1 MKVLVTGFEPF
12 DREKINPSYEIV
24 KALPDKWGKI
34 EVIKKEVPVL
44 YGEAIKV
51 VVEEMRKNVADIV
64 IMIGQAKGRA
74 AITVER
80 VAINVNDSKTPDN
93 SKKILKGAPIVEGG
107 PVGYFSTL
115 PIYDIV
121 KALKRIKIPVK
132 ISNTAGTFLC
142 NSLFYGVMHEIS
154 TKKLNISA
162 GFIHV
167 PYLPLQALKSPDVP
181 SMSLDL
187 MIKGVRKAIEVS
199 VKKIRITKNK

>member
-12 DREKINPSYEIV
+12 EREKINPSYEIV
-24 KALPDKWGKI
+24 KVLPDEWKKVEI
-34 EVIKKEVPVL
+34 IKKKVPVL
-44 YGEAIKV
+44 YGKAIEIV
-51 VVEEMRKNVADIV
+51 IEEIEKKDVNIV
-64 IMIGQAKGRA
+64 IMLGQAKGRA
-74 AITVER
+74 SITVER
-80 VAINVNDSKTPDN
+80 VAVNANDSKTPDN
-93 SKKILKGAPIVEGG
+93 LKKVLKGVPVIEGG

-121 KALKRIKIPVK
+121 KALKRIKIPAK

-154 TKKLNISA
+154 TKQLNISA

-167 PYLPLQALKSPDVP
+167 PYLPSQSSKSPDVP

-187 MIKGVRKAIEVS
+187 MVKGIKKAIEVS
-199 VKKIRITKNK
+199 VKKRL